1 MNKNRIATFLLLV
14 TGTVLVW
21 SVQAGELEPPG
32 PPGPTM
38 KDLETVEP
46 RVPLRNDFV
55 NIIPIVISLPGSY
68 YLAEDIFAI
77 HSQHGIEIT
86 ASNVTL
92 DLNGFTI
99 YGNTEVG
106 SFNGIQINN
115 GLTNV
120 VIKNGTVRDFFWN
133 GISAQPAENI
143 HIVDAWAENAGWISF
158 SCETTSSC
166 ATASYGVTIDP
177 VSGEFAGRAWGEN
190 VGWISFASDGPDPFR
205 VKTAWTCPPVL
216 GEPLLMLQ
224 KLGLDTELSWSGP
237 NGATEHDVVRGDLG
251 VLRSSGG
258 DFSAA
263 TLDCTANDDPFGSTL
278 FAPSPA
284 PAQGFWFLARAADCG
299 GGTYDSGGP
308 SQVAPRDAG
317 LDAAVNGC
325 P

>member
-1 MNKNRIATFLLLV
+1 MPRRKRPFLEATTTCLLALLG
-14 TGTVLVW
+14 TGIL
-21 SVQAGELEPPG
+21 
-32 PPGPTM
+32 
-38 KDLETVEP
+38 
-46 RVPLRNDFV
+46 
-55 NIIPIVISLPGSY
+55 
-68 YLAEDIFAI
+68 LAENVDPDADG
-77 HSQHGIEIT
+77 SQYAYGENVGWLNAEPSGEGGPGVQVADDGLTGWMWGESLGWVSLSCQNT
-86 ASNVTL
+86 ASCGTTDYVVTN
-92 DLNGFTI
+92 DGA
-99 YGNTEVG
+99 G
-106 SFNGIQINN
+106 SLG
-115 GLTNV
+115 GY
-120 VIKNGTVRDFFWN
+120 
-133 GISAQPAENI
+133 
-143 HIVDAWAENAGWISF
+143 AWAENAGWISF